1 MGTMSQRSHLTHSE
15 AWRVVGRLE
24 GGQTQAAVVQAI
36 GVSQSVISRIWN
48 RFLETGSAGR
58 RPGQSRRRA
67 TTPNEDR
74 YLVLTA
80 RRHRNMNAT
89 LLQQHL
95 RSATGTTVSTQTVR
109 NWLHDAGLYAR
120 RPMVRVRLT
129 SRHRCDRREWAT
141 EHVNWRRNE
150 WSNVFFSD
158 ESRFSVYPDNRR
170 IFIWRDRDSRN
181 NAAFVHESVRFGG
194 EGVLVYDGISI
205 DGDTHTDLYII
216 RDEPLTARRYRD
228 EILRPIVVPY
238 AARIG
243 DDFILMDNNCR
254 PPHRANLVEDFFFEE
269 GIVGMERPTCSP
281 DMNPIEHVWDALGR
295 RVAGR
300 QPSPQTLQEMERAI
314 LEEWDR
320 IPQLVINSLIDSMP
334 QRCSTLLAVR
344 ENHTSY

>member
-1 MGTMSQRSHLTHSE
+1 MSTMSQRRHLTDSE

-24 GGQTQAAVVQAI
+24 GGQTQAEVAQAI

-58 RPGQSRRRA
+58 RPGQGRRRA
-67 TTPNEDR
+67 TTPHEEH

-95 RSATGTTVSTQTVR
+95 RSATGTTVSTQSVR
-109 NWLHDAGLYAR
+109 NRLHGVGLYAR
-120 RPMVRVRLT
+120 RPMAYFHL
-129 SRHRCDRREWAT
+129 EG
-141 EHVNWRRNE
+141 
-150 WSNVFFSD
+150 
-158 ESRFSVYPDNRR
+158 P
-170 IFIWRDRDSRN
+170 DSRN
-181 NAAFVHESVRFGG
+181 NPAFVHESIRFGG
-194 EGVLVYDGISI
+194 GVALVYGGISI
-205 DGDTHTDLYII
+205 DGCTDLYII
-216 RDEPLTARRYRD
+216 RDGPLTARRYRD

-238 AARIG
+238 AAAIG
-243 DDFILMDNNCR
+243 DDFILMDDNCR
-254 PPHRANLVEDFFFEE
+254 PHRANLVEDFLFEE
-269 GIVGMERPTCSP
+269 GIVRMEWPACSP

-300 QPSPQTLQEMERAI
+300 QPPPQTLQELERAL

-320 IPQLVINSLIDSMP
+320 IPQLVINNLIDSMP

-344 ENHTSY
+344 GNHTPY